1 MSKNSRRVDYNTAL
15 NTINKQVPAKKNHIK
30 CNQSAFVTKE
40 VRKAI
45 ITQKSNL
52 LVKKQRNIS
61 RHTTQRNFWRNF
73 G

>member
-15 NTINKQVPAKKNHIK
+15 DTINKQVPAKKNHIK

-45 ITQKSNL
+45 ITQ
-52 LVKKQRNIS
+52 
-61 RHTTQRNFWRNF
+61 
-73 G
+73 